1 MVLKA
6 WVQQVLAQLCAFRV
20 RYVWDLQTEHLSM
33 FWVVSTGW
41 CCFVHSPLQW
51 PREFRLALCPPRC

>member
-1 MVLKA
+1 MVLKV

-20 RYVWDLQTEHLSM
+20 RYVWELQTEHLSM

-41 CCFVHSPLQW
+41 CCFVHSPYGG
-51 PREFRLALCPPRC
+51 PESSG